1 MLMVEATTVILL
13 IRELKK
19 TKKQKNKKTKKQK
32 NKKTKKQKN
41 KKTKKQK
48 KKHGG
53 LIVTKRVT
61 VEYISNELVTSN
73 NNNSTVPFHT

>member
-1 MLMVEATTVILL
+1 MVEATTVILL

-48 KKHGG
+48 KKTRRINCYKKGYSRIH
-53 LIVTKRVT
+53 
-61 VEYISNELVTSN
+61 
-73 NNNSTVPFHT
+73 

>member
-1 MLMVEATTVILL
+1 MVEATTVILL

-32 NKKTKKQKN
+32 NKKTK
-41 KKTKKQK
+41 K

>member
-1 MLMVEATTVILL
+1 MVEATTVILL

-41 KKTKKQK
+41 KKTKKKTRRINCYK
-48 KKHGG
+48 KGYSRIH
-53 LIVTKRVT
+53 
-61 VEYISNELVTSN
+61 
-73 NNNSTVPFHT
+73 